1 MISFSYKENV
11 IESTI
16 KRVLVFMDPR
26 CMFPV
31 TNKISM
37 AINFHLFPC
46 SQHLDWNDSH
56 EDAMSCEQLQSL
68 TMLRRFAL
76 YSNE

>member
-1 MISFSYKENV
+1 M
-11 IESTI
+11 
-16 KRVLVFMDPR
+16 L
-26 CMFPV
+26 PV

-56 EDAMSCEQLQSL
+56 EDTMSCEQLQSL